1 MDHIKN
7 VYCIGR
13 NYADHVKELNNEM
26 PEQPLIFSKP
36 THALVHADDNLIEL
50 PKNKGEVHHEVEIV
64 LEIERDYEAGLTV
77 NDLVKKMYIGLDL
90 TLRDEQTKL
99 KEAGLPWLLSKGFKN
114 AAIVSKPID
123 FPTEAVLRDKVFS
136 LKINER
142 TVQSGKINQ
151 MTFSLD
157 AMIKYLAENIGLK
170 KGDLIFTG
178 TPSGVGPLKNED
190 ELELIYDHNV
200 ISRCKINI

>member
-1 MDHIKN
+1 MDHVKN

-36 THALVHADDNLIEL
+36 THALVRAAGNLIQL

-64 LEIERDYEAGLTV
+64 LEIDRDYQAGLTV
-77 NDLVKKMYIGLDL
+77 DELVKKMYVGLDL
-90 TLRDEQTKL
+90 TLREEQGKL
-99 KEAGLPWLLSKGFKN
+99 KQAGLPWLLSKGFKN
-114 AAIVSKPID
+114 SGIVSKPID
-123 FPTEAVLRDKVFS
+123 FPTEAVLRNKEFS

-142 TVQSGKINQ
+142 VVQSGKINQ

-178 TPSGVGPLKNED
+178 TPAGVGPLNNDD
-190 ELELIYDHNV
+190 ELELIYDAEV
-200 ISRCKINI
+200 ISRCKISI